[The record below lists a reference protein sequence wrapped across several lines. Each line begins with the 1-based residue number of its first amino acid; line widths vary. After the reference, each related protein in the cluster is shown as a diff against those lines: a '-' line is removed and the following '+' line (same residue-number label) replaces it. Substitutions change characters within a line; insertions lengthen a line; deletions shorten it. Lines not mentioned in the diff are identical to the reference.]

1 MRIPINRVY
10 SSQKAMTFE
19 STYRTECT
27 ILDSFTLS
35 GEETIE
41 CRDNNLERPFATI
54 YPTSM
59 VGYTDQTNS
68 TTKEMSYRA
77 SSYVFWAR
85 FSKCGMNFFP
95 YTDFDACEA
104 KRSSRRDEVQRIQ
117 SAIGADAGN

>member
-19 STYRTECT
+19 STYRTDCT
-27 ILDSFTLS
+27 FLDSFTLS

-59 VGYTDQTNS
+59 VDYTDQTDS
-68 TTKEMSYRA
+68 TPKEMSCRA
-77 SSYVFWAR
+77 SYMFLAR

-104 KRSSRRDEVQRIQ
+104 KCSSRRDEVQWI
-117 SAIGADAGN
+117 

>member
-1 MRIPINRVY
+1 
-10 SSQKAMTFE
+10 MTFE

-104 KRSSRRDEVQRIQ
+104 KRSSRRDEVSPRISRLQ
-117 SAIGADAGN
+117 WGSMVKVTGIPSS